1 MKWFNFGKEKRIKS
15 SDPYMADFL
24 GIRDTSSGQVITP
37 ESATS
42 IPTIHACVQLIAE
55 SISSL
60 PLPVYKRSKDG
71 GRSVDKSHPL
81 HKVLNEQANERQ
93 TSLEFRE
100 QIISSVLL
108 TGNGYARKVI
118 NGRGQVIALE
128 PEHPEHVFPER
139 LKNGRIRYIVKRE
152 QGNDDIYLQDEMLHI
167 KYRSKDG
174 FTGLSPITIA
184 RQTIGISLAHQNHE
198 STLFK
203 NGARLAGVLKTNAF
217 LKGSQ
222 KQELSRSWNEHYSG
236 ANANGKVVVLEEG
249 MDYQP
254 ISLSQ
259 KDAEFI
265 ESRKMNNEDIA
276 RIFRV
281 PPPSIGILDNATYS
295 NITEQSRMLVKHC
308 LMPWMVRIEKAM
320 MMSLLTTAGRQTHFI
335 EHNAE
340 GLLRGNIKDRY
351 EAYRIGIENG
361 WLNSNEIRQFENF
374 NNIGKDGDL
383 YRKPMNSEPLNAQHI
398 TNEESA

>member
-1 MKWFNFGKEKRIKS
+1 
-15 SDPYMADFL
+15 MADFL
-24 GIRDTSSGQVITP
+24 GIRDAQSGQIVTP
-37 ESATS
+37 ESATA
-42 IPTIHACVQLIAE
+42 IPTVHACVQLVAE
-55 SISSL
+55 SLSAL
-60 PLPVYKRSKDG
+60 PLPVYKKTDDG
-71 GRSVDKSHPL
+71 GRVTDKSHPL
-81 HKVLNEQANERQ
+81 HKVLNEQANDRQ
-93 TSLEFRE
+93 TSMEFRE
-100 QIISSVLL
+100 QLITSVLL

-118 NGRGQVIALE
+118 NGRGQVVALE
-128 PEHPEHVFPER
+128 PEHPEHVYPER
-139 LKNGRIRYIVKRE
+139 LTNGRIRYVVKRE
-152 QGNDDIYLQDEMLHI
+152 QGDDDIYLQDEMLHI

-184 RQTIGISLAHQNHE
+184 RQTIGMSLAHQSHE

-203 NGARLAGVLKTNAF
+203 NGARLAGVLKTDSRLTSEQA
-217 LKGSQ
+217 Q
-222 KQELSRSWNEHYSG
+222 DLSRSWHDKYSG

-249 MDYQP
+249 MEYQP

-265 ESRKMNNEDIA
+265 ESRKMNNEDVA

-281 PPPSIGILDNATYS
+281 PPPSIGILDKATYS

-320 MMSLLTTAGRQTHFI
+320 MISLLTTTGRQTHFI

-340 GLLRGNIKDRY
+340 GLLRGSIKERY

-361 WLNSNEIRQFENF
+361 WLNSNEIRKLENL
-374 NNIGKDGDL
+374 NGIGSEGDI
-383 YRKPMNSEPLNAQHI
+383 YRKPMNSERLNS
-398 TNEESA
+398 E